1 MKTRVRDL
9 DFDHSVAVYG
19 AGGGSPAVLM
29 RAQTAPSA
37 ESFTT
42 FAALDSDV
50 QGWSAGYYYVR
61 SMVAAEWKGSLW
73 SSVLVYAVDGDTPV
87 TAVKRLPGGDKRF
100 RPLGEFEAVETI
112 ERAVAEHDAYRASAQ
127 PAPRARPR
135 LWASTGTGPVFPVSI
150 GNSVPLGLPDLVVLG
165 DGPGVAAGTSFALVP
180 FDDAHPAPSPERPPV
195 IVDVYPLAGSDPE
208 RVRHDILSGRRRPAM
223 RLTVGSRRD
232 ILGEEIGEE

>member
-42 FAALDSDV
+42 FAVLDSDV

-61 SMVAAEWKGSLW
+61 SMAAAEWKGSPW
-73 SSVLVYAVDGDTPV
+73 SSVLVYAVDGDTPI
-87 TAVKRLPGGDKRF
+87 TAVKRLPGDKRF
-100 RPLGEFEAVETI
+100 QPLGEFEAVETI
-112 ERAVAEHDAYRASAQ
+112 ERAVAEHDAYRASAE
-127 PAPRARPR
+127 PASRVRPR
-135 LWASTGTGPVFPVSI
+135 LWASAGTGPVFPVSI
-150 GNSVPLGLPDLVVLG
+150 GNSALLGLPDLVMLG

-180 FDDAHPAPSPERPPV
+180 FDEAHPTPSPDGPPV
-195 IVDVYPLAGSDPE
+195 IVDVYALTGSDPE
-208 RVRHDILSGRRRPAM
+208 RVRRDILSGRRRPAM

-232 ILGEEIGEE
+232 IAGEE